1 MSRRQRTMLRF
12 IGAVAIAACLWW
24 AYEAMLGAPV
34 RERQTERDRLI
45 AQVTDLQR
53 DTREAMRHR
62 KELHALAAT
71 TLGRDAESVVH
82 RLRVSL
88 SAICREAGLEA
99 VIVDSKARGNVASPA
114 SRIFATRSLR
124 DVADFQVVEGRI
136 RGEGTVQAAGTTL
149 ALLESQPWPIRIR
162 SVTIDS
168 PHSGRSDGRDRVTLT
183 IELDTLYFDDLPHTG
198 DSPRLAE
205 MDPEQMLLAAR
216 LMDRNF
222 FVRPVAT
229 AAAPEPPPVTTPE
242 PPRRLSGAGWVVT
255 GWAQGAAGWELWLQS
270 TRDQRVRSVS
280 VGQAVDEVEF
290 LGVRN
295 GSALVS
301 VGGQRYAI
309 GLGEPLD
316 ARDHRID

>member
-1 MSRRQRTMLRF
+1 MLRF
-12 IGAVAIAACLWW
+12 VSAVAVAACLWW
-24 AYEAMLGAPV
+24 GYEAMLGGPV
-34 RERQTERDRLI
+34 RQRQAERDRLI

-62 KELHALAAT
+62 KQLQALAAT

-99 VIVDSKARGNVASPA
+99 VIVDSKARGNVDSPA

-124 DVADFQVVEGRI
+124 DAADFQVVEGRI
-136 RGEGTVQAAGTTL
+136 RGEGTVQAAGATL
-149 ALLESQPWPIRIR
+149 ALLESQPWPIRVR
-162 SVTIDS
+162 SVAIDS
-168 PHSGRSDGRDRVTLT
+168 PQSGRSEGRDRVTVT
-183 IELDTLYFDDLPHTG
+183 IELDTLFFDDLPHSG
-198 DSPRLAE
+198 EPPHLAE

-222 FVRPVAT
+222 FVRPVVAAT
-229 AAAPEPPPVTTPE
+229 APEPAPAAAPEPP
-242 PPRRLSGAGWVVT
+242 RRRNGSGWVVT

-270 TRDQRVRSVS
+270 TRDQKVRSVP

-290 LGVRN
+290 LGVRD

-301 VGGQRYAI
+301 VGGHRYAI